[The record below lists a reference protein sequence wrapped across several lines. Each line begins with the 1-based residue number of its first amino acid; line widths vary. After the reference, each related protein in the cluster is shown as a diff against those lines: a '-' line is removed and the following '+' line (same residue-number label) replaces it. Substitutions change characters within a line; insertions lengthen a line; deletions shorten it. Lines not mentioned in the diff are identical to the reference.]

1 MNCIRMIRPLPKLT
15 KPKRVAAYARVSA
28 DNDAMLH
35 SLSAQISYYQRLIQ
49 NHKGWTFAG
58 VYADNAITGTKTS
71 RENFQ
76 KLLTQC
82 REGNIDLIITKS
94 VSRFSRNTVALLEIV
109 REQIGRAHV

>member
-15 KPKRVAAYARVSA
+15 KPKRVAAYAIVSA

-58 VYADNAITGTKTS
+58 VYADNAMTGTKPQGRISRSFSHSAVRVTS
-71 RENFQ
+71 T
-76 KLLTQC
+76 LLSQNPFPAFHET
-82 REGNIDLIITKS
+82 LWL
-94 VSRFSRNTVALLEIV
+94 F
-109 REQIGRAHV
+109 